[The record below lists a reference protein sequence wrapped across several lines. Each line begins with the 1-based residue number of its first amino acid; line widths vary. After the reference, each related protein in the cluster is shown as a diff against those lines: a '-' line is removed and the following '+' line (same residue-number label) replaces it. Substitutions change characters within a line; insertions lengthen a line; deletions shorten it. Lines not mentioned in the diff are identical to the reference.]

1 MFPDDYPI
9 IVDQYVDV
17 NQGDIA
23 NYSISFLNDNIDWKN
38 GLSINAGATSVIN
51 FTGPRIS
58 INAERGPEYGIMKIR
73 IIGLSSEATPSV
85 DVVVDW
91 QEIDLYS
98 DTYSTSLYTEV
109 YAKNDLAYRRYIA
122 EIKSDF
128 EKNILSSSGKI
139 KINGYSFIED
149 QYLSLKSEEISPF
162 LLTRV
167 IVGVK

>member
-9 IVDQYVDV
+9 IVDQYISVE
-17 NQGDIA
+17 QGEIA
-23 NYSISFLNDNIDWKN
+23 NYSMSFLNDNIDWKD
-38 GLSINAGATSVIN
+38 GLSISPGATAVIN

-58 INAERGPEYGIMKIR
+58 INAQKGPEYGIMKIR
-73 IIGLSSEATPSV
+73 IIGLSSEATPST

-98 DTYSTSLYTEV
+98 DTYSASLYTEV

-128 EKNILSSSGKI
+128 EKNPLSSNGKI

-149 QYLSLKSEEISPF
+149 QYLELKSEEISPF